1 MLIECVQFRFTPIRL
16 SCTCCLLAKGTSVFS
31 PTLYLLFSSA
41 VRYMTAFTDSD
52 EEELSGTEQG
62 EEEQPTDKLCVLLE
76 RIDRMHQGTDS
87 EKREGLNVLLEHR
100 EEVSG
105 FTVYDR
111 CQ

>member
-1 MLIECVQFRFTPIRL
+1 
-16 SCTCCLLAKGTSVFS
+16 
-31 PTLYLLFSSA
+31 
-41 VRYMTAFTDSD
+41 MTAFTDSD

-62 EEEQPTDKLCVLLE
+62 EEERPKDKLCVLLE

-87 EKREGLNVLLEHR
+87 DKREGLDILLEHR

-111 CQ
+111 CH